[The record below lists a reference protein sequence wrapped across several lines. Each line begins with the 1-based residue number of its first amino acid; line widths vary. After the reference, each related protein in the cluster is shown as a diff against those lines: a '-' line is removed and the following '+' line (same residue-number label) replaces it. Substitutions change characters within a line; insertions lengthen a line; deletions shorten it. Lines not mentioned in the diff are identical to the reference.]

1 MPILGIEK
9 NNLLKTKLIFSS
21 SEEVQKTRLDLEI
34 CTESKFQEIDK
45 NRSLAIDE
53 SRKKYLD

>member
-9 NNLLKTKLIFSS
+9 NSLMKTKSIFNS
-21 SEEVQKTRLDLEI
+21 SEDVQKARLELEKT
-34 CTESKFQEIDK
+34 TEARFQEIDK

>member
-9 NNLLKTKLIFSS
+9 NPFLKTKSIFNSS
-21 SEEVQKTRLDLEI
+21 DDVQKIRLELEKS
-34 CTESKFQEIDK
+34 TEARFQEIDR